1 MKSDS
6 LHMDGIDK
14 VIIRELMSDARTP
27 ILEIARKVGVSGAA
41 IHQRL
46 RKLEKTGL
54 LSGYHLHINPKT
66 LGYKTTAFVGLF
78 LDKADD
84 NERITSEL
92 LEIPEILECH
102 YTTGNY
108 SLFVKLICF
117 DNDHLMSVLNKQVQK
132 IEGISRSE
140 TFISLSQNIG
150 RQIEV

>member
-1 MKSDS
+1 MRNDS
-6 LHMDGIDK
+6 LQMDGIDK
-14 VIIRELMSDARTP
+14 VIVRELMIDARTP

-54 LSGYHLHINPKT
+54 LSGHHLHIDPKV

-78 LDKADD
+78 LDKSDD
-84 NERITSEL
+84 NDRIIEEL
-92 LEIPEILECH
+92 YKIPEILECH

-108 SLFVKLICF
+108 SLFIKLTCY
-117 DNDHLMSVLNKQVQK
+117 DNDHLMTVLNKEIQT
-132 IEGISRSE
+132 ISGISRSE
-140 TFISLSQNIG
+140 TFISLTQNIG

>member
-1 MKSDS
+1 MKKDS

-14 VIIRELMSDARTP
+14 VIVRELMSDARTP

-54 LSGYHLHINPKT
+54 LSGHHLHIEPKV

-84 NERITSEL
+84 NDRIIAEL
-92 LEIPEILECH
+92 NKVPEILECH

-108 SLFVKLICF
+108 SLFIKLTCY
-117 DNDHLMSVLNKQVQK
+117 DNDHLMEVLNKQIQK
-132 IEGISRSE
+132 IKGVSRSE
-140 TFISLSQNIG
+140 TFISLTQNIG